1 MNRKVL
7 VAGIAVVVPL
17 VALLL
22 IGLGRN
28 PHAVRSPLIGRKAPS
43 FSLRPVGGGP
53 PVSLDSLK
61 GRAVALNFWATWCV
75 PCVAEH
81 EVLARGARAWG
92 DRVQFLGVVYEDEED
107 RVQAFLGRHGT
118 AYPALFDE
126 AGKTAIAFG
135 VYGVPE
141 TFFITPSG
149 TIADKFVGP
158 LSASAL
164 RDQVENALQAPADA
178 SDAPR
183 DATAP

>member
-1 MNRKVL
+1 MNRKVF
-7 VAGIAVVVPL
+7 VAGIALVVPL
-17 VALLL
+17 VVLLL

-28 PHAVRSPLIGRKAPS
+28 PHAVRSPLIGRRAPS

-107 RVQAFLGRHGT
+107 RVQEFLRRRGT

-141 TFFITPSG
+141 TFFIDRAG
-149 TIADKFVGP
+149 RIRFKHVGAITDEV
-158 LSASAL
+158 LKRNVDAL
-164 RDQVENALQAPADA
+164 LAEPA
-178 SDAPR
+178 
-183 DATAP
+183 